1 MNGRLIAIGDI
12 HGEYYK
18 LENLLEKLDIQKEDF
33 LVFLGDYVDRG
44 LYSKQV
50 VDKLIGFSNFC
61 NCEFLKGNHE
71 YYMLKSLNGDKDA
84 EYFFMTYG
92 GVQTIESYGNKENIL
107 KMHGDFYKNLKQILI
122 TDNYIFVH
130 GGINPLIPLDKQ
142 IEIENLMIRNEF
154 IYEPTNQIQKVIF
167 GHTPF
172 DEPMVMKD
180 KIGIDTGAGK
190 FENGYI
196 TAIILPEETFVFSNQ

>member
-18 LENLLEKLDIQKEDF
+18 FEKLLEKLDLDKNDT

-50 VDKLIGFSNFC
+50 VDKLLELSLFC
-61 NCEFLKGNHE
+61 KCEFLKGNHE
-71 YYMLKSLNGDKDA
+71 YYMLNFLDGDKSA

-92 GVQTIESYGNKENIL
+92 GVQTIESYGSIDNIL
-107 KMHGDFYKNLKQILI
+107 KIHGDFYRNLKSYYV
-122 TDNYIFVH
+122 TDDYIFVH
-130 GGINPLIPLDKQ
+130 GGKNPDLLL
-142 IEIENLMIRNEF
+142 EEHSELELLMIRDEF
-154 IYEPTNQIQKVIF
+154 IYHPTNLKQKVIF

-172 DEPMVMKD
+172 EKPYISED

-190 FENGYI
+190 FENGYV
-196 TAIILPEETFVFSNQ
+196 TAVVLPEEKFIYSNQ

>member
-18 LENLLEKLDIQKEDF
+18 LESLLDKLDIQKEDS

-50 VDKLIGFSNFC
+50 VDKLIELSNFC

-71 YYMLKSLNGDKDA
+71 YYMLKSLTGDKEAD
-84 EYFFMTYG
+84 YFFMTYG
-92 GVQTIESYGNKENIL
+92 GVQTIESYSNKENIL
-107 KMHGDFYKNLKQILI
+107 NLHGDFYKNLKQILI

-196 TAIILPEETFVFSNQ
+196 TAVILPEESFVFSNQ

>member
-18 LENLLEKLDIQKEDF
+18 FESLLDKLNLCEKDR

-50 VDKLIGFSNFC
+50 VDKLVELAGFC
-61 NCEFLKGNHE
+61 HCDFLKGNHE
-71 YYMLKSLNGDKDA
+71 YYMLKYLDGDKAA

-92 GVQTIESYGNKENIL
+92 GIETIQSYGSIENIL
-107 KMHGDFYKNLKQILI
+107 KIHGDFYRNLKQYLIL
-122 TDNYIFVH
+122 DDYIFIH
-130 GGINPLIPLDKQ
+130 GGKNPNILL
-142 IEIENLMIRNEF
+142 ENHSELESYMIRDEF
-154 IYEPTNQIQKVIF
+154 IFTPTNLKQKIIF

-172 DEPMVMKD
+172 LQPMVQED
-180 KIGIDTGAGK
+180 KIGIDTGSGK
-190 FENGYI
+190 SADGYV
-196 TAIILPEETFVFSNQ
+196 TAIILPEESFVFSNQ

>member
-18 LENLLEKLDIQKEDF
+18 FENLLNKLDIQTRDK
-33 LVFLGDYVDRG
+33 LVFLGDYIDRG

-50 VDKLIGFSNFC
+50 VDKLLELSCFC

-71 YYMLKSLNGDKDA
+71 YYMLKSLEGDKDA

-92 GVQTIESYGNKENIL
+92 GIQTIESYNGIDNIL
-107 KMHGDFYKNLKQILI
+107 KLHGNFYKSLKQYLV
-122 TDNYIFVH
+122 TKDYIFVH
-130 GGINPLIPLDKQ
+130 GGINPNIPLEKHS
-142 IEIENLMIRNEF
+142 ELENLMIRDEF
-154 IYEPTNQIQKVIF
+154 ILNKTDINSKVIF

-172 DEPMVMKD
+172 KKPLIMPD
-180 KIGIDTGAGK
+180 KIGIDTGSGK
-190 FENGYI
+190 FEDGYI
-196 TAIILPEETFVFSNQ
+196 TAIILPEEKFVFSN

>member
-18 LENLLEKLDIQKEDF
+18 LEKLLENLQIQHDDT
-33 LVFLGDYVDRG
+33 VIFLGDYIDRG

-50 VDKLIGFSNFC
+50 IDRLLELSTFC
-61 NCEFLKGNHE
+61 SCTFLKGNHE
-71 YYMLKSLNGDKDA
+71 YYMLKSLDGDKEA

-92 GVQTIESYGNKENIL
+92 GVQTIESYGKIENIL
-107 KMHGDFYKNLKQILI
+107 KIHGDFYKHLKQLYI
-122 TDNYIFVH
+122 TDDYIFVH
-130 GGINPLIPLDKQ
+130 GGINPLIPLAKQ

-154 IYEPTNQIQKVIF
+154 IYEPTNQFQKVIF

-172 DEPMVMKD
+172 DKPLVMKD
-180 KIGIDTGAGK
+180 KIGIDTGSGK
-190 FENGYI
+190 FEDGYI
-196 TAIILPEETFVFSNQ
+196 TAVILPEEKFVYSK